1 MAFTAGHVDFICYN
15 EDNTT
20 FPEATVMGWGAT
32 QVYNHAKKT
41 NGRVC
46 EESYTKMGLLS
57 LFVSI

>member
-32 QVYNHAKKT
+32 QVSVLLLCVVEPECWPTTTGLQCSLNLKK
-41 NGRVC
+41 
-46 EESYTKMGLLS
+46 
-57 LFVSI
+57 